1 MTTKLIKDA
10 VTDVKREAW
19 ELTNESDWVAKT
31 TLTAIRYTM
40 IPMTD
45 AMTRNTYMKGK
56 DFMLQDNY
64 VNSADIKLKA
74 LDQRSSIGLCW
85 QRLPWL
91 WCGAQWY
98 PRTDTM
104 TRNTYVKGKD
114 FKLKDK

>member
-56 DFMLQDNY
+56 DFTFRLQDNY
-64 VNSADIKLKA
+64 NINRAHRHLTVFAKTTLTVMQYTMI
-74 LDQRSSIGLCW
+74 
-85 QRLPWL
+85 
-91 WCGAQWY
+91 
-98 PRTDTM
+98 PRTDEM
-104 TRNTYVKGKD
+104 TRNTYMKGKD
-114 FKLKDK
+114 FKLEHK